1 MSTVLFALAIF
12 ALAFAG
18 MAVGV
23 IFSNRCIKGSC
34 GGLNN
39 IEGAEGCSQCGGCS
53 VGDKMKE
60 HDHATAAGSCAVEE
74 EDTSLTSSAK

>member
-1 MSTVLFALAIF
+1 MMTTVLFALGIF

-34 GGLNN
+34 GGLSNL
-39 IEGAEGCSQCGGCS
+39 EGAEDCSACGGCS
-53 VGDKMKE
+53 VSEIKE
-60 HDHATAAGSCAVEE
+60 NQREQVTAANSCAGEE
-74 EDTSLTSSAK
+74 EK

>member
-1 MSTVLFALAIF
+1 MTTLLFALGIF

-34 GGLNN
+34 GGLSNL
-39 IEGAEGCSQCGGCS
+39 EGVEGCSQCGGCS
-53 VGDKMKE
+53 VGDKKKE
-60 HDHATAAGSCAVEE
+60 HDHAAASACSVEE
-74 EDTSLTSSAK
+74 EQ

>member
-1 MSTVLFALAIF
+1 MMTTILFALGVF

-34 GGLNN
+34 GGLANM
-39 IEGAEGCSQCGGCS
+39 EGAEDCSACGGCS
-53 VGDKMKE
+53 VSDIKE
-60 HDHATAAGSCAVEE
+60 KQSEQGAAAKSCIADEE
-74 EDTSLTSSAK
+74 K

>member
-1 MSTVLFALAIF
+1 MTTLLFALGIF

-34 GGLNN
+34 GGLSNL
-39 IEGAEGCSQCGGCS
+39 EGVEGCSQCGGCS
-53 VGDKMKE
+53 VGDKQKE
-60 HDHATAAGSCAVEE
+60 HDHAAASACSVEE
-74 EDTSLTSSAK
+74 EQ

>member
-1 MSTVLFALAIF
+1 MMTTVLFALGIF

-34 GGLNN
+34 GGLSNL
-39 IEGAEGCSQCGGCS
+39 EGAESCSACGACS
-53 VGDKMKE
+53 VSDIKKKQGE
-60 HDHATAAGSCAVEE
+60 QVAAANSCAADEE
-74 EDTSLTSSAK
+74 K

>member
-1 MSTVLFALAIF
+1 MMSTVLFALGIF

-34 GGLNN
+34 GGLANM
-39 IEGAEGCSQCGGCS
+39 EGAEDCSACGGCS
-53 VGDKMKE
+53 VSDIKE
-60 HDHATAAGSCAVEE
+60 NQGEQVTAANSCPGDEV
-74 EDTSLTSSAK
+74 K

>member
-1 MSTVLFALAIF
+1 MMSTVLLALGIF
-12 ALAFAG
+12 VLAFLG

-39 IEGAEGCSQCGGCS
+39 IEGAEGCSACGGCS
-53 VGDKMKE
+53 VSDQKKQNSE
-60 HDHATAAGSCAVEE
+60 EVVTANSCPVEE
-74 EDTSLTSSAK
+74 ES

>member
-1 MSTVLFALAIF
+1 MMTTILLALGIF

-34 GGLNN
+34 GGLSNL
-39 IEGAEGCSQCGGCS
+39 EGAESCSACGACS
-53 VGDKMKE
+53 VSDIKKKQGEQMAASNSCSADTDK
-60 HDHATAAGSCAVEE
+60 
-74 EDTSLTSSAK
+74 

>member
-1 MSTVLFALAIF
+1 MSTVLFALGIF

-39 IEGAEGCSQCGGCS
+39 IEGVDGCSQCGGCS
-53 VGDKMKE
+53 VGDKKKA
-60 HDHATAAGSCAVEE
+60 HDHAAASGACSVEE
-74 EDTSLTSSAK
+74 DASLHSEAK

>member
-1 MSTVLFALAIF
+1 MSTALFALGIF

-39 IEGAEGCSQCGGCS
+39 IEGVDGCSQCGGCS
-53 VGDKMKE
+53 VGDKKKE
-60 HDHATAAGSCAVEE
+60 HDHAAAAGSCAVEE
-74 EDTSLTSSAK
+74 EDASLPSSTK